1 MGVVDRVHVV
11 MLGSRV
17 GWIVGVDGG
26 LVDGDLGIDVY
37 GLVDLGIDVYG
48 LVDGERDIDVHGGV
62 GGVTG
67 FHGRVLDHEVRVGG
81 VDFIVVECV
90 GVSDE
95 SALSDPTCG
104 CC

>member
-17 GWIVGVDGG
+17 GWIVGVDGE
-26 LVDGDLGIDVY
+26 LVDGELGIDVH
-37 GLVDLGIDVYG
+37 G
-48 LVDGERDIDVHGGV
+48 LVDGELDIDVHGGV

-95 SALSDPTCG
+95 SSLSDPTCG